1 MGFEYLAASGVKET
15 LGDFLS
21 IPSLYLAFCKMIC
34 PYKAHPK
41 NMFS

>member
-21 IPSLYLAFCKMIC
+21 IPFLYLAFCKMIS